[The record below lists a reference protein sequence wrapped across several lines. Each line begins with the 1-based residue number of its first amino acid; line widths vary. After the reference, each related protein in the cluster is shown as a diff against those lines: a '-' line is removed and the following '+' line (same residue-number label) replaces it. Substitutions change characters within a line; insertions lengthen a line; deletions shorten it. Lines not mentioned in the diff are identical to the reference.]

1 MEMGGEDGIR
11 GRLLWLDGR
20 RKVCEG
26 LYGFGERRG
35 AENDRGG
42 TRVALREKVRWSGK
56 KRRSSCVGLAQGA

>member
-1 MEMGGEDGIR
+1 MEIGGEDGIR

-26 LYGFGERRG
+26 LYGFGEKRV

-42 TRVALREKVRWSGK
+42 TRAALREKVRLSGE
-56 KRRSSCVGLAQGA
+56 KRRSGGVGLAQGA